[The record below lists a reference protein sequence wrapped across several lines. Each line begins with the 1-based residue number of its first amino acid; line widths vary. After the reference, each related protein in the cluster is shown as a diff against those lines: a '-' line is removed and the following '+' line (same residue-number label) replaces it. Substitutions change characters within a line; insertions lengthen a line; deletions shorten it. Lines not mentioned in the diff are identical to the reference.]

1 MSAEPAQVEEGR
13 DRLRFWFRAFGAVSA
28 MEREIAA
35 RLRDRYGASLARF
48 DLMAHLYAAPKGLRM
63 GELTRKL
70 LVTGGNVTGL
80 VQRLEREGLVERKPD
95 EADRRIAYVT
105 LTPEGTALFQEMAEE
120 HVGWVN
126 ELLADLDPQM
136 LAQAAGVL
144 EQVRR
149 HLRQPPG

>member
-1 MSAEPAQVEEGR
+1 MTDQTHDADGR
-13 DRLRFWFRAFGAVSA
+13 ERLRFWFRAFGAVSA

-35 RLRDRYGASLARF
+35 RLRERHGASLARF
-48 DLMAHLYAAPKGLRM
+48 DLMAQLFAAPNGLRM

-80 VQRLEREGLVERKPD
+80 VQRLEREGLVERKAD
-95 EADRRIAYVT
+95 EADRRIAHVA
-105 LTPEGTALFQEMAEE
+105 LTPEGLALFKQMAQE
-120 HVGWVN
+120 HVSWVN
-126 ELLADLDPQM
+126 ELLAELDPRS

-149 HLRQPPG
+149 HLLQQSG